1 MATAAERLHLLYEV
15 NRRLTSLTD
24 LAELLRYA
32 TGRTRELFEAEGCA
46 ILLLDRERREFSFP
60 VASQSASSRASA
72 ERLAEIRFPADR
84 GIAGWVLSHGEA
96 ALVPDAQAD
105 SRFYTG
111 VDRATQTTT
120 RGILCAPLRA
130 PSGNIGVVEVINA
143 AASSLT
149 QDDLEF
155 LEALANDIAVAYE
168 KALLYAHLH
177 GEVITLQ
184 QVCRVGGSGLAAVG
198 LLVSLWA
205 VFAHL
210 ALALP
215 LGEILMRP
223 AMLVGLLAMLVGVA
237 LVGVGRGWIVGNAAA
252 ARVRQAHN
260 R

>member
-105 SRFYTG
+105 PRFYAG

-143 AASSLT
+143 SASLT

-168 KALLYAHLH
+168 KALLYEHLH
-177 GEVITLQ
+177 GEVITLRQ
-184 QVCRVGGSGLAAVG
+184 ACRVVGSGLAAVG

-215 LGEILMRP
+215 LGEILTRP
-223 AMLVGLLAMLVGVA
+223 AMLTGLLAMLGGVA

>member
-60 VASQSASSRASA
+60 VASQSASSHASA

-105 SRFYTG
+105 PRFYAG

-120 RGILCAPLRA
+120 RGILCAPLRTR
-130 PSGNIGVVEVINA
+130 SGTIGVVEVINA

-149 QDDLEF
+149 QDDIEF
-155 LEALANDIAVAYE
+155 LGALANDIAVAYE
-168 KALLYAHLH
+168 KVLLYEHLH
-177 GEVITLQ
+177 GEVITLRQ
-184 QVCRVGGSGLAAVG
+184 ACRVVGSGLAAVG

-205 VFAHL
+205 VFANL

-215 LGEILMRP
+215 FGEILTRP
-223 AMLVGLLAMLVGVA
+223 ATLIGLLALLVGVA

>member
-1 MATAAERLHLLYEV
+1 MASAAERLHLLYEV

-60 VASQSASSRASA
+60 VASQSTGSQASA

-84 GIAGWVLSHGEA
+84 GIAGWVLSHDQS
-96 ALVPDAQAD
+96 ALVTDAQKDA
-105 SRFYTG
+105 RFYSG
-111 VDRATQTTT
+111 VDQATHTTT
-120 RGILCAPLRA
+120 RGILCAPLRTQ
-130 PSGNIGVVEVINA
+130 SGNIGVVEVINPA
-143 AASSLT
+143 DASLT

-155 LEALANDIAVAYE
+155 LEALANDIGVAYE
-168 KALLYAHLH
+168 KALLYEHLH
-177 GEVITLQ
+177 GEVITLRQ
-184 QVCRVGGSGLAAVG
+184 ACRVAGAGLVATG
-198 LLVSLWA
+198 ILVSLWA

-215 LGEILMRP
+215 LAEVFTRP
-223 AMLVGLLAMLVGVA
+223 AMLIGLFALLVGVS
-237 LVGVGRGWIVGNAAA
+237 LIGIGRGWIVGNAAA